1 MPIVGRIFD
10 LHLPVLS
17 ILIFLGF
24 VFLFISDRI
33 RKKKFPIIV
42 QLMRYSAVIYVVF
55 VIKLVFF
62 PIQYMFDKTSGP
74 EITQSMF
81 YQLIP
86 FHEIYKTFFITGNYI
101 QVFGNLLL
109 LFPLGVYMG
118 LLSKKAISVK
128 YVFKMSLFTTL
139 MIEIIQLIIDY
150 ITFMPNKIFD
160 VDDIILNVTGCLL
173 GWLFLKFLSSELEK
187 LQIPTVFQDHK

>member
-1 MPIVGRIFD
+1 MPIGRIFD
-10 LHLPVLS
+10 LHLPLLS
-17 ILIFLGF
+17 IFIILGF
-24 VFLFISDRI
+24 VFLFISDRS
-33 RKKKFPIIV
+33 RKKKFPIMI
-42 QLMRYSAVIYVVF
+42 QLIRYSIVIYVLF

-62 PIQYMFDKTSGP
+62 PIMYLYKSSSA

-86 FHEIYKTFFITGNYI
+86 FHEIYKTFFVTGNYI

-118 LLSKKAISVK
+118 LLSKKAVSVK
-128 YVFKMSLFTTL
+128 YVFKISLFTTL
-139 MIEIIQLIIDY
+139 TIETVQLIIDY

-160 VDDIILNVTGCLL
+160 IDDIILNVTGCLL

-187 LQIPTVFQDHK
+187 LQIPTAFQNRK

>member
-1 MPIVGRIFD
+1 MSVVGRIFD

-17 ILIFLGF
+17 ILIVLGF

-33 RKKKFPIIV
+33 KKKKFPIIV
-42 QLMRYSAVIYVVF
+42 QLIRYSVVIYVVF

-62 PIQYMFDKTSGP
+62 PIQYMFDKNFGP
-74 EITQSMF
+74 EITKSMF

-86 FHEIYKTFFITGNYI
+86 FHEIYKTFFVTGNYI

-118 LLSKKAISVK
+118 LLNKKAINIK
-128 YVFKMSLFTTL
+128 YVFKISLFTTL
-139 MIEIIQLIIDY
+139 TIEIIQLIIDY

-160 VDDIILNVTGCLL
+160 VDDILLNVTGCLI

-187 LQIPTVFQDHK
+187 LEIKTVFQNQK

>member
-1 MPIVGRIFD
+1 MPIGRIFD

-17 ILIFLGF
+17 ILVILGF
-24 VFLFISDRI
+24 VFLFIIDRI
-33 RKKKFPIIV
+33 KKKKFPIII
-42 QLMRYSAVIYVVF
+42 QLIRYSIVIYVLF
-55 VIKLVFF
+55 VMKLVFF
-62 PIQYMFDKTSGP
+62 PIMYLYKSSGP

-86 FHEIYKTFFITGNYI
+86 FHEIYKTFFVTGNYI

-118 LLSKKAISVK
+118 LLSKRAVSVR
-128 YVFKMSLFTTL
+128 YVFKISLFTTL
-139 MIEIIQLIIDY
+139 TIEIVQLIIDY
-150 ITFMPNKIFD
+150 ITFMPNKVFD

-173 GWLFLKFLSSELEK
+173 GWLFLKFMSSELEK
-187 LQIPTVFQDHK
+187 LQIPTAFHNGK

>member
-10 LHLPVLS
+10 LHIPVLC

-24 VFLFISDRI
+24 IVLFISDRI
-33 RKKKFPIIV
+33 RKKNFPIIV
-42 QLMRYSAVIYVVF
+42 QLLRYSVVIYVVF

-62 PIQYMFDKTSGP
+62 PIQYMFSKISAP

-81 YQLIP
+81 YQSIP
-86 FHEIYKTFFITGNYI
+86 FHEIYKTLFITGNYI
-101 QVFGNLLL
+101 QVFGNILL

-118 LLSKKAISVK
+118 LFSKKSVSVK
-128 YVFKMSLFTTL
+128 YVFKISLFTTL
-139 MIEIIQLIIDY
+139 TIETVQLIIDY
-150 ITFMPNKIFD
+150 ITFMPNKVFD

-173 GWLFLKFLSSELEK
+173 GWLFLKFMSSELEK
-187 LQIPTVFQDHK
+187 LEIPTAFHND

>member
-1 MPIVGRIFD
+1 MPIGRIFD
-10 LHLPVLS
+10 LHLPLLS
-17 ILIFLGF
+17 IFIILGF

-33 RKKKFPIIV
+33 RKKKFPIMI
-42 QLMRYSAVIYVVF
+42 QLIRYSIVIYVLF

-62 PIQYMFDKTSGP
+62 PIMYLYKSSSA

-86 FHEIYKTFFITGNYI
+86 FHEIYKTFFVTGNYI

-118 LLSKKAISVK
+118 LLSKKAVSVK
-128 YVFKMSLFTTL
+128 YVFKISLFTTL
-139 MIEIIQLIIDY
+139 TIETVQLIIDY

-160 VDDIILNVTGCLL
+160 IDDIILNVTGCLL

-187 LQIPTVFQDHK
+187 LQIPTAFQNRK